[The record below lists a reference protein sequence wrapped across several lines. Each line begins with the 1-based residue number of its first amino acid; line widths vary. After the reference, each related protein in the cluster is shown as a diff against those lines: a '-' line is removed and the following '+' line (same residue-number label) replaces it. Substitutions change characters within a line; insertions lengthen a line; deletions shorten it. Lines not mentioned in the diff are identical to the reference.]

1 MSDSSETFAAIV
13 KHIDM
18 QIRQV
23 SDVPGDKTVDSSVV
37 IDKANQT
44 AETTADM
51 IAMVNQNKE
60 NANAIK
66 EIVEKFS

>member
-1 MSDSSETFAAIV
+1 
-13 KHIDM
+13 M